1 MAKDLIVIVDRI
13 ESDFAVCEILNNG
26 KSVDVPLTFF
36 NLPPKEGSVYH
47 VCNILNVEQFI
58 KALADK
64 LPIRLLYDENLTRLR
79 REYILK
85 KMSDILNL

>member
-1 MAKDLIVIVDRI
+1 MAEDLIVIIDRI
-13 ESDFAVCEILNNG
+13 ESDFAVCEILNNC

-47 VCNILNVEQFI
+47 VCNILNIDQFV
-58 KALADK
+58 KALINK
-64 LPIRLLYDENLTRLR
+64 LPIELLYDENLTRLR

-85 KMSDILNL
+85 KMNNILNS

>member
-36 NLPPKEGSVYH
+36 NLPPKEGRVYH
-47 VCNILNVEQFI
+47 VCNILSVEQFI
-58 KALADK
+58 KALKDK
-64 LPIRLLYDENLTRLR
+64 LPIRLLYDENLTMLR

>member
-13 ESDFAVCEILNNG
+13 ESDFAICEILNNG
-26 KSVDVPLTFF
+26 KSVDVLLTFF
-36 NLPPKEGSVYH
+36 NLPPKEGRVYH

-58 KALADK
+58 KALKDK
-64 LPIRLLYDENLTRLR
+64 LPIELLYDENLTRLR